1 MEDTVDILVGTAD
14 TVDTVDTAD
23 MEAMADT
30 AAMAV
35 DTAEDMVAIQV
46 VMEGTVA
53 VIRASSEDL
62 DSSDNVIS

>member
-14 TVDTVDTAD
+14 TVDTAD
-23 MEAMADT
+23 MADT
-30 AAMAV
+30 VAMAAMAV
-35 DTAEDMVAIQV
+35 VTAEDMVDIQV

-62 DSSDNVIS
+62 DSSDNV